1 MTCLLELH
9 KRGLGGLVFDAV
21 LISLPAAPTP
31 AEWLKM
37 RQVTSRRLV
46 NAYSYVVSLHLP
58 CRALSTDNEVHC
70 SFLHLAPVAGPMIG
84 FLLSWRVFIR

>member
-9 KRGLGGLVFDAV
+9 KRGLGGLVFDAI

-46 NAYSYVVSLHLP
+46 NAYSYVFNDVSNIAEADPFLL
-58 CRALSTDNEVHC
+58 LSLV
-70 SFLHLAPVAGPMIG
+70 PMIG
-84 FLLSWRVFIR
+84 C